1 MSTKNNSG
9 LSESVF
15 SLKSDEYHKHYNDSK
30 SRYSK
35 EKQERLRLALKNIS
49 SDTTTNQVID
59 IGCGTGILLTKLL
72 DEARDVN
79 YVGIDSSDG
88 MLKVAQKNLSQNY
101 PNVFA
106 EFFSNTLAVGDRKFN
121 YVVSLGVIGYQK
133 NHLKFLYQLTE
144 LSSLGK
150 NSKIILTCGNGSSLI
165 RKLLDFIQSKR
176 YKNRLMY
183 RHTNSNVLKLW
194 LNEKDLRISE
204 TRFLLPFLPLLPV
217 MYRGNNRIIQMFYMT
232 QFLVV
237 ANVNDQ

>member
-1 MSTKNNSG
+1 MSTKNNNG

-15 SLKSDEYHKHYNDSK
+15 SLKSDEYDKHYHDLK

-35 EKQERLRLALKNIS
+35 EKQERLRYALK
-49 SDTTTNQVID
+49 NQVID

-72 DEARDVN
+72 DEAKDVD

-88 MLKVAQKNLSQNY
+88 MLKVSKKNLSQNY

-106 EFFSNTLAVGDRKFN
+106 EFFSNTSAVGDRKFN

-133 NHLKFLYQLTE
+133 NHLKFLNQLTE
-144 LSSLGK
+144 LLSLVK
-150 NSKIILTCGNGSSLI
+150 NSKIILTCGNGSSII

-183 RHTNSNVLKLW
+183 HHTNSNVLKLW
-194 LNEKDLRISE
+194 LHDKELRISE
-204 TRFLLPFLPLLPV
+204 KRFLLPILPILPV
-217 MYRGNNRIIQMFYMT
+217 MYKGNNRIIQMFYMT